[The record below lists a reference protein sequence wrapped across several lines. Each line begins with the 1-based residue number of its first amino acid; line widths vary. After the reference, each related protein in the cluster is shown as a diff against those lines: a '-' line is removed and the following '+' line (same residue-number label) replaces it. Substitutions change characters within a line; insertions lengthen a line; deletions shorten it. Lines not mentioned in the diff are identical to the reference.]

1 MDLRQRIT
9 QDLKEAMK
17 AQDAERL
24 SAIRML
30 RAALLNLDKSG
41 QTDTGEAAMYGV
53 IRTLIKQRRES
64 VAAFRQ
70 AGREEQA
77 EREER
82 EASLLESYLPQMM
95 AADDLAAL
103 VKQVISASGANSPKD
118 MGRVMKI
125 LKDRVAGRADLGQ
138 ISALVKTALSGS

>member
-30 RAALLNLDKSG
+30 RAAILNLDKSG
-41 QTDTGEAAMYGV
+41 QEDTGESALFGV
-53 IRTLIKQRRES
+53 VRTLIKQRRES
-64 VAAFRQ
+64 VTAFRQ
-70 AGREEQA
+70 AGREDQA
-77 EREER
+77 NKEER
-82 EASLLESYLPQMM
+82 EAAILESYLPK
-95 AADDLAAL
+95 AIGSDELEKL
-103 VKQVISASGANSPKD
+103 VKDVIAECGANNPKD

-125 LKDRVAGRADLGQ
+125 LKDRVAGQAEMGQ
-138 ISALVKTALSGS
+138 VSAMVKAALTAT